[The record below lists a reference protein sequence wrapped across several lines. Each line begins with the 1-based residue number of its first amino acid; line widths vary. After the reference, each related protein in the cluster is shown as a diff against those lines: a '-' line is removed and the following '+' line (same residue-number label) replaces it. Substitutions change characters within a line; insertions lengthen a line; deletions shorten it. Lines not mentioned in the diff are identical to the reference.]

1 MRATSSLLVVAGGQP
16 SSLSNLSNLNVRW
29 TCSGEWSYQSNTLIP
44 AVPVPPSAPPFT
56 SLQVR
61 GSNYQQSGLLVTSY
75 ETIRKY
81 AKELKGSCDLL
92 ICDEAHRCDE

>member
-1 MRATSSLLVVAGGQP
+1 MRATSNLLVVAGAQP
-16 SSLSNLSNLNVRW
+16 SNLSNVSVRW
-29 TCSGEWSYQSNTLIP
+29 ACSGEWSNTLIP
-44 AVPVPPSAPPFT
+44 AVPVPPTAPPFT